1 MKLQKRNSMNKNG
14 LSLAFL
20 ILLSMSYSSYLYAQQ
35 DSIEIYIIDNFVT
48 PEAPHQLK
56 LSFFTSEV
64 CKSKLNIN
72 GTKEI
77 VISSEPT
84 DNHKIQVDLKNLKLK
99 PKENFFT
106 IIVENEKGNSFSSEK
121 DEFEIP
127 KEIIVEGGSNFLTF
141 CLFGGIV
148 FALPSPVYV
157 ITKESQ
163 YFSLTKEIPLIFL
176 RSSGYNYPK
185 GYFSVEYSYVFNAPK
200 RNYFRTGYKHIIE
213 IPGIEYVSPGV
224 NYVTNFDGYNGIS
237 PEIALGLFKIY
248 NTFTVYSR
256 YRFTAKPGD
265 AGSEFHEISIGLYSG
280 FFAIYF

>member
-1 MKLQKRNSMNKNG
+1 MKKIG

-20 ILLSMSYSSYLYAQQ
+20 VLLVIGYTNDLNAQQ

-48 PEAPHQLK
+48 PEAPHQLM
-56 LSFFTSEV
+56 LSFFTSEI

-72 GTKEI
+72 GTNEI
-77 VISSEPT
+77 VISSVPT
-84 DNHKIQVDLKNLKLK
+84 DNHKIQVDLTKYKLK
-99 PKENFFT
+99 SKENYFT
-106 IIVENEKGNSFSSEK
+106 IIVEGENGNSYSSEK
-121 DEFEIP
+121 DEFDIP
-127 KEIIVEGGSNFLTF
+127 KEVTVEGGSDFVMF
-141 CLFGGIV
+141 CLFGGVV
-148 FALPSPVYV
+148 FALPYPVYV
-157 ITKESQ
+157 FADNNQ

-185 GYFSVEYSYVFNAPK
+185 GYFSVEYSYVFDAPI

-224 NYVTNFDGYNGIS
+224 NYVTNFNGYNGIS
-237 PEIALGLFKIY
+237 PEISLGLFKIF

-256 YRFTAKPGD
+256 YRFNAKPGD
-265 AGSEFHEISIGLYSG
+265 SSSEFHELSIGLYSG

>member
-1 MKLQKRNSMNKNG
+1 MIILKSTSMKKIG

-20 ILLSMSYSSYLYAQQ
+20 FMLIISYSNDLYAQQ
-35 DSIEIYIIDNFVT
+35 DSIEIYIIDNYVT
-48 PEAPHQLK
+48 PEVPHQLM

-72 GTKEI
+72 GTNEI

-84 DNHKIQVDLKNLKLK
+84 DNHKIQVDLTKYKLKLK
-99 PKENFFT
+99 ENYFT
-106 IIVENEKGNSFSSEK
+106 ITVEGASGNSYSSEK

-127 KEIIVEGGSNFLTF
+127 KEVTVEGGSDFVMF
-141 CLFGGIV
+141 CLFGGVV

-157 ITKESQ
+157 ITKENQ

-185 GYFSVEYSYVFNAPK
+185 GYFSVEYSYVFDAPI

-213 IPGIEYVSPGV
+213 IPGIEYVSPGL
-224 NYVTNFDGYNGIS
+224 NYVTNFNGFNGIS

>member
-1 MKLQKRNSMNKNG
+1 MKKNG
-14 LSLAFL
+14 LLLA
-20 ILLSMSYSSYLYAQQ
+20 LLCVLVSCSNFSNAQQ
-35 DSIEIYIIDNFVT
+35 DSIEIYVIDNFVT
-48 PEAPHQLK
+48 PEPPHKLI
-56 LSFFTSEV
+56 LSFFTSDV

-72 GTKEI
+72 DKYDV
-77 VISSEPT
+77 VISSELL
-84 DNHKIQVDLKNLKLK
+84 DNHKIQVDLTKYKLK
-99 PKENFFT
+99 
-106 IIVENEKGNSFSSEK
+106 EKGNYFTITVEDKEGKSYSNEK

-148 FALPSPVYV
+148 FALPSPVYL

-176 RSSGYNYPK
+176 RSSGYNYPT
-185 GYFSVEYSYVFNAPK
+185 GYFSIEYSYVFNAP
-200 RNYFRTGYKHIIE
+200 RRHYFRTGYKHIIE
-213 IPGIEYVSPGV
+213 IPGIEYVSPGL

-237 PEIALGLFKIY
+237 PEVSLGLFKIY

-256 YRFTAKPGD
+256 YRYTAKPGD
-265 AGSEFHEISIGLYSG
+265 VGGEFHEISIGLYSG